1 MGHEKKEYS
10 AEELL
15 QFAYKHNQIPE
26 ILFAKDTECRY
37 VYTSEIEN
45 VIDGGEE
52 NSIIGKTDMQI
63 QQDPELG
70 KTFFEQDREIM
81 RTGKTL
87 YCYCEFN
94 DNGKKVYREI
104 AKNPVYS
111 NGELIGVCGV
121 VSDVTELMSLKKI
134 FESLTFFDTLTDYI
148 RDQDNKKTIQGGTY
162 GIFVIIMVINFQ
174 AVLYIHALTFVRR
187 RHNFAILK
195 AIGRTDNSI
204 ILPMLL
210 TKIGQGIVVSIVAVF
225 IVTLLCRLY
234 LSEITKNIVLVD
246 GWKSIALVLAF
257 VLFIQIVAIFMDVIQ
272 LKRQRILKDLREE

>member
-1 MGHEKKEYS
+1 MIIIDNYKNTEDCILNDIPDTLKYAGRQEKEGPVFSEGEVPVFGRSRFLNWKDQNGIAIIVPEELFKKQFDYTNVLININVKSGYELKAAEFLNTHAPVYEYS
-10 AEELL
+10 
-15 QFAYKHNQIPE
+15 
-26 ILFAKDTECRY
+26 
-37 VYTSEIEN
+37 
-45 VIDGGEE
+45 
-52 NSIIGKTDMQI
+52 
-63 QQDPELG
+63 
-70 KTFFEQDREIM
+70 
-81 RTGKTL
+81 
-87 YCYCEFN
+87 
-94 DNGKKVYREI
+94 
-104 AKNPVYS
+104 
-111 NGELIGVCGV
+111 
-121 VSDVTELMSLKKI
+121 
-134 FESLTFFDTLTDYI
+134 FFDTLTDYI

-162 GIFVIIMVINFQ
+162 GIFVIIIVINFL
-174 AVLYIHALTFVRR
+174 AVLYIYALTFVRR

-195 AIGRTDNSI
+195 AIGRTDSSI